1 MNLFTSETHVSLSP
15 FNLTVLSGVTCE
27 TTSIVQGHGVSL
39 VPYDVHSVAKKNC
52 NSSPAFCV
60 SLFQHKRLNA
70 LDPDQYTMTQ
80 QKNASKVILYDFAQ
94 QKQAMALQKSEKTK
108 KEARKC
114 KKKICEHTPSEVCC
128 AQRREHHKKT
138 KMRRQ
143 RVLFQKCNTLKNVP
157 PPAPLRPPPSPSLRP
172 PLRPPSILY
181 PHRGRTRSA
190 AVAKFAGAAAP
201 GQMRQRLQA
210 RR

>member
-114 KKKICEHTPSEVCC
+114 KKK
-128 AQRREHHKKT
+128 
-138 KMRRQ
+138 
-143 RVLFQKCNTLKNVP
+143 
-157 PPAPLRPPPSPSLRP
+157 
-172 PLRPPSILY
+172 
-181 PHRGRTRSA
+181 
-190 AVAKFAGAAAP
+190 KFASIPPQGYVVRNAASNTKKRKCDANAYFFKSVT
-201 GQMRQRLQA
+201 L
-210 RR
+210 

>member
-70 LDPDQYTMTQ
+70 LDPNQYTMTQ

-94 QKQAMALQKSEKTK
+94 QKQAMALQKSEKPK

-114 KKKICEHTPSEVCC
+114 KKKNLR
-128 AQRREHHKKT
+128 AY
-138 KMRRQ
+138 
-143 RVLFQKCNTLKNVP
+143 
-157 PPAPLRPPPSPSLRP
+157 PLRGMLCATPRATQKNENATPT
-172 PLRPPSILY
+172 
-181 PHRGRTRSA
+181 RTFSK
-190 AVAKFAGAAAP
+190 V
-201 GQMRQRLQA
+201 
-210 RR
+210 